1 MIRSIGRLWRVS
13 LNHSNVSIIFQFIL
27 IYICS
32 SNYFKKNSTPF
43 LLYIYDMHIAVTKK
57 IEFSEAKKK
66 KKNYKQGEYNKTYYC
81 ALEYKFCFGLQ
92 IDFYCCFL

>member
-66 KKNYKQGEYNKTYYC
+66 KKITNKESTTKHIIVPLNINFVLGYR
-81 ALEYKFCFGLQ
+81 
-92 IDFYCCFL
+92 

>member
-66 KKNYKQGEYNKTYYC
+66 KKK
-81 ALEYKFCFGLQ
+81 LQ
-92 IDFYCCFL
+92 TRRVQQNILLCPWI